1 MKTYYMHIQTHYVKQ
16 IPISLLLQHTVNIGV
31 TTKCEKVKII
41 ACSCG
46 RETGKNNEPAKE
58 KSK

>member
-1 MKTYYMHIQTHYVKQ
+1 MLKQ
-16 IPISLLLQHTVNIGV
+16 AVNKGV
-31 TTKCEKVKII
+31 TSKRKKVKII
-41 ACSCG
+41 AGSCG